1 MYTNASTARPG
12 PAGDFAAHRVK
23 AIAAA
28 DTDQMMK
35 SLSLRLTLMSALALV
50 GVDACGP
57 SGSTGG
63 TAGSGGGAT
72 AGSTGPGS
80 AGAGDSSGAAGDA
93 AGVGGSGDSGGSG
106 GSSTSG
112 AAGDASGGSDGTGT
126 AGNSGGNGVAGS
138 AGGGTAGAAAG
149 RGGTTGGAA
158 AGRGG
163 ASGAGTGGT
172 TGGRGGA
179 AGGSGGGAGGQTA
192 CVGSA
197 YDPNSPPQVLTLTG
211 SLGAHDPAALVV
223 GNTIYLFAT
232 GLIAK
237 TSTNLTSWQN
247 ATSPLNPRPAWVAQ
261 KVPGATNLWA
271 PDISF
276 FGGMYHLYYAAST
289 FGSNASCI
297 GHATRTDLASGS
309 WTDQGTVI
317 CSNMGSSDNWNAIDP
332 NIVIDD
338 AGTPWMA
345 FGSFWSG
352 LKIVKMDAATGAR
365 ADTTAPAG
373 IANGANGRGS
383 LEGAWIFKNCGYYY
397 LFSSW
402 GACCDG
408 AYDYNIRVG
417 RSTAVTGPYVD
428 KAGLMLM
435 GGGGGTQ
442 LVQGNSTVHA
452 PGHNAV
458 IVYNN
463 KTYNLYH
470 ALNASNANAQLHIAE
485 IAWDANGWP
494 VSGGP

>member
-1 MYTNASTARPG
+1 
-12 PAGDFAAHRVK
+12 
-23 AIAAA
+23 
-28 DTDQMMK
+28 MMK
-35 SLSLRLTLMSALALV
+35 SLSLRLIVMSALALA
-50 GVDACGP
+50 GGPACAP

-63 TAGSGGGAT
+63 TAGSGGAT

-80 AGAGDSSGAAGDA
+80 GGAGAAGS
-93 AGVGGSGDSGGSG
+93 GGSGDNGGGG

-112 AAGDASGGSDGTGT
+112 AAGDASGGSTGPGA
-126 AGNSGGNGVAGS
+126 AGSGGNDGTAGS

-149 RGGTTGGAA
+149 RGGSTGGAA
-158 AGRGG
+158 AGHGG

-172 TGGRGGA
+172 AGGRGGA
-179 AGGSGGGAGGQTA
+179 AGTGTGGSGVGGQTA

-197 YDPNSPPQVLTLTG
+197 YDPSSPPQVLTLTG

-247 ATSPLNPRPAWVAQ
+247 ATSPLNPRPAWVAE

-297 GHATRTDLASGS
+297 GHATRPDIASGS

-317 CSNMGSSDNWNAIDP
+317 CSNMGTSDNWNAIDP

-470 ALNASNANAQLHIAE
+470 ALNASNGNAQLHIAE